1 MKKVCKIRMYPNKT
15 QIDKINEILSACRY
29 VQNLYIEY
37 NIKRYDEYG
46 EFLTGYQFAKIVTK
60 LKKTVPRFY
69 WLKGISTKALK
80 DSIMNI

>member
-46 EFLTGYQFAKIVTK
+46 EFLTGYQFAKIITK
-60 LKKTVPRFY
+60 LNCAKILLVKRLSVR
-69 WLKGISTKALK
+69 KH
-80 DSIMNI
+80 